1 MASRPS
7 TPSRTASWAASS
19 RTFST
24 RRGSVPKATPTITN
38 YSVPETR
45 MGCGVTVGVAFGTDP
60 LRVEKVLLEA
70 AHEAVRDGVEGLLA
84 MPEPGV
90 RFNPGFGDSSLNFT
104 LGVNI
109 RQFTDQFLV
118 QSELRKRIVK
128 KFTE

>member
-1 MASRPS
+1 
-7 TPSRTASWAASS
+7 
-19 RTFST
+19 
-24 RRGSVPKATPTITN
+24 
-38 YSVPETR
+38 
-45 MGCGVTVGVAFGTDP
+45 MGCGVTVGVVYGSDP
-60 LRVEKVLLEA
+60 AHVEKVLLEA
-70 AHEAVRDGVEGLLA
+70 AHDAVRDGVEGLLA

-128 KFTE
+128 RFGEAGIQLALPTRTLVFDKSAKELLGDNSKG